1 MSVNDICDCLKN
13 DIDGLKTTMISSY
26 IQDINEY
33 NISGRVLVT
42 CELDELKQVYRINL
56 FIDDLFFFS

>member
-42 CELDELKQVYRINL
+42 CELDELKQVYRISL